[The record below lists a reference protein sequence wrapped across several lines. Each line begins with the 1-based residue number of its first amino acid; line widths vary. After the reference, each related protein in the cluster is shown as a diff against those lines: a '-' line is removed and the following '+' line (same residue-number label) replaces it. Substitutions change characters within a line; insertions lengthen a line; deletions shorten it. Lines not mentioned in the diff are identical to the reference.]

1 MSEQDKL
8 LINQVKQIVDIKLP
22 LVSNLS
28 NAAAVLATI
37 ENINWAGFYLVE
49 GNSLYLGPFQ
59 GEPACTLIQKGKGVC
74 GKAFEEKKTQ
84 IVKNVKKFKG
94 HIACSTM
101 SRSEIVV
108 PIISGGEVKAV
119 IDIDAPVINRFD
131 DHDKE
136 ILEEIAG
143 FLSNLFS
150 NGVKKQLKEQES
162 KDTSPEAAIKKLQ
175 EDIDL

>member
-1 MSEQDKL
+1 MENHYL
-8 LINQVKQIVDIKLP
+8 KQIKALTHELNP
-22 LVSNLS
+22 LISNLS

-37 ENINWAGFYLVE
+37 ENINWAGFYIAE
-49 GNSLYLGPFQ
+49 GDVLYLGPFQ
-59 GEPACTLIQKGKGVC
+59 GEPACTTIVKGKGVC
-74 GKAFEEKKTQ
+74 GKAFAEKKTV

-108 PIISGGEVKAV
+108 PIIAGGEVKAV

-136 ILEEIAG
+136 NLEEIAG
-143 FLSNLFS
+143 FLAKFFTENVQGNPVQNDL
-150 NGVKKQLKEQES
+150 EP
-162 KDTSPEAAIKKLQ
+162 KDNTAEEAINKLR
-175 EDIDL
+175 EEFDIN